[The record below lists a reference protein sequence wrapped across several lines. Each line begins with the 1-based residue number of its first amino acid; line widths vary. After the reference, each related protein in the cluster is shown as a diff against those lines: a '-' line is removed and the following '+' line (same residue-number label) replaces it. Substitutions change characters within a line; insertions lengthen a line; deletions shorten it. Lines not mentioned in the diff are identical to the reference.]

1 MLTGI
6 LLLSFDDD
14 HEQGLVSPA
23 RERILG
29 LPSSWNAE
37 YAPILRVCD
46 VIRTNFD
53 AHCTFGSC
61 AVVVPEKSGN
71 DGDVVCALSKVP
83 EISHKKKSIKS
94 RNKQYC
100 EDDEIKQCKRIM
112 EQLSWWYISL

>member
-61 AVVVPEKSGN
+61 TAVVPEESG
-71 DGDVVCALSKVP
+71 DTGGVGVFCALRMIP
-83 EISHKKKSIKS
+83 GIPHEKKSVKS
-94 RNKQYC
+94 HNKQYC
-100 EDDEIKQCKRIM
+100 EDDEM
-112 EQLSWWYISL
+112 EE